1 MNYSD
6 RRDKLLEII
15 KSGVTG
21 FKNISQAAKM
31 CVKTI
36 EQVADAYPEVYKAH
50 RAQLDKKADALA
62 ESYRDRVEAVEAM
75 RADGVTYPKACKIH
89 GIGYTSFLVY
99 RRRLGIKQTYWEII
113 KK

>member
-1 MNYSD
+1 MNYKD

-15 KSGVTG
+15 NSGVTG
-21 FKNISQAAKM
+21 FKNISKESRM

-36 EQVADAYPEVYKAH
+36 EQVANVYPEIYKAH
-50 RAQLDKKADALA
+50 RAQLDNKAAALA

-75 RADGVTYPKACKIH
+75 RAEGVTYPKACQIH

-99 RRRLGIKQTYWEII
+99 RKILGIKQTYWEII

>member
-15 KSGVTG
+15 NSGVTG
-21 FKNISQAAKM
+21 FKNISQASRM

-36 EQVADAYPEVYKAH
+36 EQVANVYPEMYKAH
-50 RAQLDKKADALA
+50 RAQLDKKAAALA
-62 ESYRDRVEAVEAM
+62 ESYRAKVEAVEAM
-75 RADGVTYPKACKIH
+75 RAEGVTYPKACKIH
-89 GIGYTSFLVY
+89 GMGYTTFLKY
-99 RRRLGIKQTYWEII
+99 RGVLGIKQTYWEII